1 MPEKPIPVIV
11 TWRDAHGMY
20 AQWQDLAHPE
30 SDADEYLVQTVGWL
44 LKNRKEGHTVVA
56 LNLSDYHVADGIA
69 IPNDMIVTVRE
80 LTPKRKQSKK

>member
-1 MPEKPIPVIV
+1 
-11 TWRDAHGMY
+11 MY

-44 LKNRKEGHTVVA
+44 LKNRKESHTVVA

-69 IPNDMIVTVRE
+69 IPNDMIVTVQE